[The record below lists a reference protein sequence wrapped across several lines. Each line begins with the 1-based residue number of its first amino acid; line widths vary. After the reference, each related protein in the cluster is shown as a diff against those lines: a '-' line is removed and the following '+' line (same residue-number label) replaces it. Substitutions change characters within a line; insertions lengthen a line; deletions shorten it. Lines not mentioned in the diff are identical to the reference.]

1 MSGRSSGKTVV
12 QQDRRVHVSGAR
24 TVARSKRPN
33 TSVGS
38 TPLYKA
44 EVGMTTSSR
53 KFVGIDVAKDKLDIA
68 VLGEK
73 KASQVGNDEAGI
85 ASLIKKMQKLAPAL
99 IVVEATGG
107 YQRAVVLGLYEA
119 GLPVALVNP
128 SRVRQY
134 ARASG
139 LLAKT
144 DKLDAFNLAEFGKQ
158 MKPRRFEAKSEEGR
172 YVSDL
177 LARRRQVEEMLK
189 AEKNRLRTV
198 PPKMRGSVERM
209 IEVLKEEIKQ
219 LEKELDQFMKE
230 NEDWQE
236 QEDLLKSA
244 KGVGRVTAAT
254 LLADLPEL
262 GKLDNKQIAAL
273 VGLAPMNAD
282 SGKKK
287 GYRKT
292 KGGRMEVRNVL
303 YMSTLV
309 ATRYNPL
316 IQAQYQQ
323 LLKRGKV
330 KKVALTACMRKFL
343 TILNAMMRD
352 QVPFKQRPSA

>member
-1 MSGRSSGKTVV
+1 
-12 QQDRRVHVSGAR
+12 
-24 TVARSKRPN
+24 
-33 TSVGS
+33 
-38 TPLYKA
+38 
-44 EVGMTTSSR
+44 MTTSSR

-85 ASLIKKMQKLAPAL
+85 ASLIKKMQKLAPHL

-107 YQRAVVLGLYEA
+107 YQRAVVLGLHEA
-119 GLPVALVNP
+119 GLPVAMVNP
-128 SRVRQY
+128 VRVRNF
-134 ARASG
+134 ARAHG

-158 MKPRRFEAKSEEGR
+158 MKPRRFEAKSEAGR
-172 YVSDL
+172 DVSAL
-177 LARRRQVEEMLK
+177 LVRRQQLEEMLK
-189 AEKNRLRTV
+189 AEKSRLRTV

-209 IEVLKEEIKQ
+209 IETLKEEIKR
-219 LEKELDQFMKE
+219 LEKELDDFMKE
-230 NEDWQE
+230 NEDWQAQE
-236 QEDLLKSA
+236 QILTSA

-254 LLADLPEL
+254 LLAELPEL
-262 GKLDNKQIAAL
+262 GKLNRKKIAAL
-273 VGLAPMNAD
+273 VGVAPMNAD

-292 KGGRMEVRNVL
+292 RGGRMEVRNVL

-316 IQAQYQQ
+316 IQAEYQQ

-352 QVPFKQRPSA
+352 KVPFRQTLSA

>member
-1 MSGRSSGKTVV
+1 M
-12 QQDRRVHVSGAR
+12 
-24 TVARSKRPN
+24 
-33 TSVGS
+33 
-38 TPLYKA
+38 
-44 EVGMTTSSR
+44 
-53 KFVGIDVAKDKLDIA
+53 A
-68 VLGEK
+68 V
-73 KASQVGNDEAGI
+73 
-85 ASLIKKMQKLAPAL
+85 
-99 IVVEATGG
+99 
-107 YQRAVVLGLYEA
+107 
-119 GLPVALVNP
+119 VNP

-139 LLAKT
+139 LFAKT

-158 MKPRRFEAKSEEGR
+158 MNPRKFEAKSEGGR
-172 YVSDL
+172 YISAL
-177 LARRRQVEEMLK
+177 LVRRRQLEEMLK
-189 AEKNRLRTV
+189 AEKSRLRTV
-198 PPKMRGSVERM
+198 PATMRPSVERM
-209 IEVLKEEIKQ
+209 IEVLKGEIKQ
-219 LEKELDQFMKE
+219 LEKELDKFMKK
-230 NEDWQE
+230 NEEWQAQE
-236 QEDLLKSA
+236 QILRSA

-254 LLADLPEL
+254 LLAELPEL
-262 GKLDNKQIAAL
+262 GKLDRKKIAAL

-282 SGKKK
+282 SGKKR

-316 IQAQYQQ
+316 IQVEYQQ

-352 QVPFKQRPSA
+352 KAPFRQTLLA

>member
-1 MSGRSSGKTVV
+1 
-12 QQDRRVHVSGAR
+12 
-24 TVARSKRPN
+24 
-33 TSVGS
+33 
-38 TPLYKA
+38 
-44 EVGMTTSSR
+44 MTTSSR

-85 ASLIKKMQKLAPAL
+85 ASLIKKMQKLAPHL

-119 GLPVALVNP
+119 GLPVAMVNP
-128 SRVRQY
+128 VRVRNF
-134 ARASG
+134 ARAHG

-158 MKPRRFEAKSEEGR
+158 MKPRRFEAKSEAGR
-172 YVSDL
+172 DVSAL
-177 LARRRQVEEMLK
+177 LVRRQQLEEMLK
-189 AEKNRLRTV
+189 AEKSRLRTV

-209 IEVLKEEIKQ
+209 IETLKEEIKR
-219 LEKELDQFMKE
+219 LEKELDDFMKE
-230 NEDWQE
+230 NEDWQAQE
-236 QEDLLKSA
+236 QILTSA

-254 LLADLPEL
+254 LLAELPEL
-262 GKLDNKQIAAL
+262 GKLNRKKIAAL
-273 VGLAPMNAD
+273 VGVAPMNAD

-292 KGGRMEVRNVL
+292 RGGRMEVRNVL

-316 IQAQYQQ
+316 IQAEYQQ

-352 QVPFKQRPSA
+352 KVPFRQTLSA

>member
-1 MSGRSSGKTVV
+1 
-12 QQDRRVHVSGAR
+12 
-24 TVARSKRPN
+24 
-33 TSVGS
+33 
-38 TPLYKA
+38 
-44 EVGMTTSSR
+44 MTTSSG

-68 VLGEK
+68 VLGER
-73 KASQVGNDEAGI
+73 KASQVTNDEAGI
-85 ASLIKKMQKLAPAL
+85 TKLIKKLERQEIEL

-119 GLPVALVNP
+119 GLSVAVVNP

-139 LLAKT
+139 LFAKT

-158 MKPRRFEAKSEEGR
+158 MKPRRFEAKSEAGR
-172 YVSDL
+172 EISAL
-177 LARRRQVEEMLK
+177 LVRRRQLEEMLK
-189 AEKNRLRTV
+189 AEKSRLRTV

-209 IEVLKEEIKQ
+209 IETLKEEIKR
-219 LEKELDQFMKE
+219 LEKELNQFMKE
-230 NEDWQE
+230 NEEWQAQE
-236 QEDLLKSA
+236 QILTSA
-244 KGVGRVTAAT
+244 KGVGRITATT
-254 LLADLPEL
+254 LLAELPEL
-262 GKLDNKQIAAL
+262 GKLDRKKIAAL

-282 SGKKK
+282 SGKKR

-292 KGGRMEVRNVL
+292 KGGRVEVRNVL

-316 IQAQYQQ
+316 IQAQYQEM
-323 LLKRGKV
+323 LRRGKV

-352 QVPFKQRPSA
+352 QVPFRQRDIA

>member
-1 MSGRSSGKTVV
+1 
-12 QQDRRVHVSGAR
+12 
-24 TVARSKRPN
+24 
-33 TSVGS
+33 
-38 TPLYKA
+38 
-44 EVGMTTSSR
+44 MTTSIGR
-53 KFVGIDVAKDKLDIA
+53 FVGIDVAKDKLDIA
-68 VLGEK
+68 MLGEK
-73 KASQVGNDEAGI
+73 KASQVGNDESGI
-85 ASLIKKMQKLAPAL
+85 AKLIKKLEMLEIEL

-107 YQRAVVLGLYEA
+107 YQRSIVLGLYEA
-119 GLPVALVNP
+119 GLPVAVVNP
-128 SRVRQY
+128 VRVRQY

-158 MKPRRFEAKSEEGR
+158 MKPRRFEAKSEAGR
-172 YVSDL
+172 YVSAL
-177 LARRRQVEEMLK
+177 LVRRRQLEEMLK
-189 AEKNRLRTV
+189 AEKSRLRTV
-198 PPKMRGSVERM
+198 PVAMRPSIERI
-209 IEVLKEEIKQ
+209 IEVLKEEIEQ
-219 LEKELDQFMKE
+219 LEKELDKFMKANAE
-230 NEDWQE
+230 WREQE
-236 QEDLLKSA
+236 QILTSA
-244 KGVGRVTAAT
+244 KGVGRITATT
-254 LLADLPEL
+254 LLAELPEL
-262 GKLDNKQIAAL
+262 GKLDRKKIAAL

-282 SGKKK
+282 SGKKR

-352 QVPFKQRPSA
+352 RVPFRQRVTV

>member
-1 MSGRSSGKTVV
+1 
-12 QQDRRVHVSGAR
+12 
-24 TVARSKRPN
+24 
-33 TSVGS
+33 
-38 TPLYKA
+38 
-44 EVGMTTSSR
+44 MTTSSG
-53 KFVGIDVAKDKLDIA
+53 KFVGIDVAKEKLDIA
-68 VLGEK
+68 VMGET

-85 ASLIKKMQKLAPAL
+85 AKLIKKMQVMKPEL

-119 GLPVALVNP
+119 GLPVAMVNP

-158 MKPRRFEAKSEEGR
+158 MKPRKFEAKSEAGR
-172 YVSDL
+172 YVSAL
-177 LARRRQVEEMLK
+177 LVRRRQLEEMLK
-189 AEKNRLRTV
+189 AEKSRLRTV
-198 PPKMRGSVERM
+198 EPAMRPSVERM
-209 IEVLKEEIKQ
+209 IEVLKAEIKQ
-219 LEKELDQFMKE
+219 LEQELDGFMKA
-230 NEDWQE
+230 NEDWQAQE
-236 QEDLLKSA
+236 QILTSA
-244 KGVGRVTAAT
+244 KGVGRITATT
-254 LLADLPEL
+254 LLAELPEL
-262 GKLDNKQIAAL
+262 GKMDRKKIAAL

-282 SGKKK
+282 SGRKR

-316 IQAQYQQ
+316 IEAQYQQ

-343 TILNAMMRD
+343 TMLNAMMRD
-352 QVPFKQRPSA
+352 QQPFRCPVTA

>member
-1 MSGRSSGKTVV
+1 
-12 QQDRRVHVSGAR
+12 
-24 TVARSKRPN
+24 
-33 TSVGS
+33 
-38 TPLYKA
+38 
-44 EVGMTTSSR
+44 MTTSSR

-68 VLGEK
+68 IMGET
-73 KASQVGNDEAGI
+73 KASQVGNDEKGI
-85 ASLIKKMQKLAPAL
+85 ISLIKKMQALKPEL

-119 GLPVALVNP
+119 GLPVAVVNP
-128 SRVRQY
+128 TRVRQY

-158 MKPRRFEAKSEEGR
+158 MKPRKFEAKSESGR
-172 YVSDL
+172 YVSAL
-177 LARRRQVEEMLK
+177 LVRRRQLEEMLK
-189 AEKNRLRTV
+189 AEKSRLRTV
-198 PPKMRGSVERM
+198 SREMRGSVERM
-209 IEVLKEEIKQ
+209 IEMLKEEIKR
-219 LEKELDQFMKE
+219 LEKELDGFME
-230 NEDWQE
+230 EHEDWQE
-236 QEDLLKSA
+236 QEQILCSA
-244 KGVGRVTAAT
+244 KGVGRVTATT
-254 LLADLPEL
+254 LLAELPEL
-262 GKLDNKQIAAL
+262 GKLDRKKIAAL
-273 VGLAPMNAD
+273 VGLAPMNSD
-282 SGKKK
+282 SGRKR

-316 IQAQYQQ
+316 IKVQYQELQ
-323 LLKRGKV
+323 RRGKV

-352 QVPFKQRPSA
+352 QVPFRQRVAV